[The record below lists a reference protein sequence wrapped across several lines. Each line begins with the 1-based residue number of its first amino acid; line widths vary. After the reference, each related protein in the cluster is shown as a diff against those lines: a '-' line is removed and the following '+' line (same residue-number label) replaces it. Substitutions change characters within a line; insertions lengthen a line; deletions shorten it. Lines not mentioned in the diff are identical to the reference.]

1 MTKGIRTILKRWTW
15 EEIFL
20 TIFLKTVHLFISC
33 QLSSGGEYAMDRT
46 TLGAQQWKIHLRCRN
61 HRRQCSVPGLGRF
74 PGEHG
79 NPLQYSCLEN
89 SVDRG
94 AWWVAKSWTRLK
106 QLSTHACYGENWD
119 LRHGASVC
127 MSCVPTCNVCMLVC
141 VSKNVLIWIVI
152 GWVLNINFELIV
164 HLICIYIMFFLI
176 SPFYF
181 SEEPQEKNGK
191 ICKNLLLTD
200 CSHVIDFL
208 SPWDSHALN
217 LYTFPC
223 LFFSLCLYLSLPNF

>member
-1 MTKGIRTILKRWTW
+1 
-15 EEIFL
+15 
-20 TIFLKTVHLFISC
+20 
-33 QLSSGGEYAMDRT
+33 MDRT
-46 TLGAQQWKIHLRCRN
+46 TLVAQQWKIHLQSRS

-89 SVDRG
+89 SIDRG

-127 MSCVPTCNVCMLVC
+127 MSCVPTCNVCMFVC

-164 HLICIYIMFFLI
+164 HLICIYIMFLLI
-176 SPFYF
+176 SYFIFQKTLRKKMVKFVKTCYSQTALTWLISWALEIPMLLIYTPFLVFFF
-181 SEEPQEKNGK
+181 SYVS
-191 ICKNLLLTD
+191 T
-200 CSHVIDFL
+200 FL
-208 SPWDSHALN
+208 SLIFKLQIFRLCSLS
-217 LYTFPC
+217 LVS
-223 LFFSLCLYLSLPNF
+223 LIIFFSSHLFCST

>member
-1 MTKGIRTILKRWTW
+1 
-15 EEIFL
+15 
-20 TIFLKTVHLFISC
+20 
-33 QLSSGGEYAMDRT
+33 MDRT
-46 TLGAQQWKIHLRCRN
+46 TLGAQQWKIRLQCRS
-61 HRRQCSVPGLGRF
+61 HRRQCSVLGLERF

-89 SVDRG
+89 SIDRG

-164 HLICIYIMFFLI
+164 HLICIYIMFLLI

-181 SEEPQEKNGK
+181 SEDPQEKNGK
-191 ICKNLLLTD
+191 ISKNLLLTD
-200 CSHVIDFL
+200 CSHMIDFL

-223 LFFSLCLYLSLPNF
+223 LFLFLCLYLSFPNF

>member
-1 MTKGIRTILKRWTW
+1 MKKGIRTILKRWTW

-33 QLSSGGEYAMDRT
+33 QLCFGTEYAMDRT
-46 TLGAQQWKIHLRCRN
+46 TLVAQQWKIHLQSRS

-89 SVDRG
+89 SIDRG
-94 AWWVAKSWTRLK
+94 AWWVTKSSTQLK

-127 MSCVPTCNVCMLVC
+127 MSCVPTCNVCMFVC
-141 VSKNVLIWIVI
+141 VRMCLS
-152 GWVLNINFELIV
+152 EL
-164 HLICIYIMFFLI
+164 
-176 SPFYF
+176 
-181 SEEPQEKNGK
+181 
-191 ICKNLLLTD
+191 
-200 CSHVIDFL
+200 
-208 SPWDSHALN
+208 W
-217 LYTFPC
+217 
-223 LFFSLCLYLSLPNF
+223 

>member
-1 MTKGIRTILKRWTW
+1 
-15 EEIFL
+15 
-20 TIFLKTVHLFISC
+20 
-33 QLSSGGEYAMDRT
+33 MDRT
-46 TLGAQQWKIHLRCRN
+46 TLGAQQWKIHLQCRN

-106 QLSTHACYGENWD
+106 QLSTHACYRENWD

-164 HLICIYIMFFLI
+164 HLICIYIMFLLI

-181 SEEPQEKNGK
+181 SEDPQEKNGK
-191 ICKNLLLTD
+191 ISKTLLLTD

-223 LFFSLCLYLSLPNF
+223 LVFSLCLYLSLPNF

>member
-1 MTKGIRTILKRWTW
+1 MRRNIHDNFSQDSTFIHFMPT
-15 EEIFL
+15 FL
-20 TIFLKTVHLFISC
+20 WGRIC
-33 QLSSGGEYAMDRT
+33 YGQDYP
-46 TLGAQQWKIHLRCRN
+46 GAQQWKIHLQCRN

-152 GWVLNINFELIV
+152 SFKYKFWINCAFDLYLHYV
-164 HLICIYIMFFLI
+164 
-176 SPFYF
+176 S
-181 SEEPQEKNGK
+181 
-191 ICKNLLLTD
+191 
-200 CSHVIDFL
+200 IDL
-208 SPWDSHALN
+208 PI
-217 LYTFPC
+217 
-223 LFFSLCLYLSLPNF
+223 LFFRRPSGKKW

>member
-20 TIFLKTVHLFISC
+20 TIFLKTVHLFILC
-33 QLSSGGEYAMDRT
+33 QLSFGGEYAMDRT
-46 TLGAQQWKIHLRCRN
+46 TLVAQQWKIHLQCRN
-61 HRRQCSVPGLGRF
+61 HRRQCSVSGLGRF

-89 SVDRG
+89 SIDRG

-127 MSCVPTCNVCMLVC
+127 MSCVPTCNVCMIVC
-141 VSKNVLIWIVI
+141 VSKNVRIWIVI
-152 GWVLNINFELIV
+152 GWLLNINFELIV
-164 HLICIYIMFFLI
+164 HLICIYFMF
-176 SPFYF
+176 
-181 SEEPQEKNGK
+181 
-191 ICKNLLLTD
+191 
-200 CSHVIDFL
+200 
-208 SPWDSHALN
+208 
-217 LYTFPC
+217 
-223 LFFSLCLYLSLPNF
+223 

>member
-1 MTKGIRTILKRWTW
+1 
-15 EEIFL
+15 
-20 TIFLKTVHLFISC
+20 
-33 QLSSGGEYAMDRT
+33 MDRT
-46 TLGAQQWKIHLRCRN
+46 TLVAQQWKIHLQSRS

-89 SVDRG
+89 SIDRG

-127 MSCVPTCNVCMLVC
+127 MSCVPTCNVCMFVC

-164 HLICIYIMFFLI
+164 HLICIYIMFLLI

-181 SEEPQEKNGK
+181 SEDPQEKNGK
-191 ICKNLLLTD
+191 ISKNLLLTD
-200 CSHVIDFL
+200 CSHMIDFL

-223 LFFSLCLYLSLPNF
+223 LFLFLCLYLSFPNF